1 MEGGEDDAALQGTT
15 PDPDEGHSNP
25 CEKVDET
32 PASQTANDEQE
43 PGKTEGEGDTEKSSP
58 EDVNE
63 PKEAEF
69 PPIDP
74 AAGSEAVA
82 VDGADA
88 KDIVNQFPIGH
99 LRRQRIADCK

>member
-1 MEGGEDDAALQGTT
+1 M
-15 PDPDEGHSNP
+15 
-25 CEKVDET
+25 
-32 PASQTANDEQE
+32 
-43 PGKTEGEGDTEKSSP
+43 
-58 EDVNE
+58 NE

-88 KDIVNQFPIGH
+88 KEIVNWFLIRH
-99 LRRQRIADCK
+99 RTAQRIAYSR

>member
-1 MEGGEDDAALQGTT
+1 MNE
-15 PDPDEGHSNP
+15 
-25 CEKVDET
+25 
-32 PASQTANDEQE
+32 
-43 PGKTEGEGDTEKSSP
+43 
-58 EDVNE
+58 VNE

-88 KDIVNQFPIGH
+88 KDIVNQCSNRH
-99 LRRQRIADCK
+99 RTAQRIAYSR